1 MAHFTDTLRNII
13 NKTYTVFFD
22 VDDVLVDASRSFPQ
36 SVAKAARRYMEE
48 QNLDV
53 ENRLLEKVKT
63 IKERPGF
70 NDDWDTTEALT
81 LYLLQGR
88 GPSPRILSQFL
99 DDLGSN
105 GGRQALKAW
114 LENQSK
120 EQKDWITARYDSERV
135 RQLAMAFYGGPSYC
149 KQLFGFDAYDFVG
162 EGTIIEESLLVDPER
177 LENLRVPWFIYTGRS
192 CLEMEPL
199 FERMNL
205 TKPWQLFCA
214 GSEGPIKPDPSPLK
228 EMVKKS
234 NAQGVILVGDNLD
247 DRETVL
253 RFQLEYSEIASAFV
267 RVEGGGAPENAEDSS
282 VENVNQ
288 FLDLILKEGCTCEKR
303 P

>member
-1 MAHFTDTLRNII
+1 MVHFTDTLRNIVK
-13 NKTYTVFFD
+13 KTYTVFFD

-70 NDDWDTTEALT
+70 NDDWDTAEALT

-114 LENQSK
+114 LENQSQ